1 MRQMFGGPGKISGLV
16 LRIFRCIF
24 AAVSVSISFSA
35 PGLTE
40 VTPFR
45 VLLIQQCVE
54 TTWSFVLVCCD
65 LKVVVF
71 QGNLPS
77 HFHVMVT
84 LVIDWVV
91 LTLSLGAISSAVA
104 VIHLIATNSICY
116 KEHEYICRRYM
127 LSVGMDFIAM
137 VFHAISA
144 LVLSWIVA
152 SSILPRAV

>member
-16 LRIFRCIF
+16 LRIFQCIF

-54 TTWSFVLVCCD
+54 TTWSFVLVCRD
-65 LKVVVF
+65 LKVMVF
-71 QGNLPS
+71 RGDLPS
-77 HFHVMVT
+77 HAHVMVT
-84 LVIDWVV
+84 LVDWVF

-104 VIHLIATNSICY
+104 VLQLIATNSISY

-127 LSVGMDFIAM
+127 LSVGMDVIALT
-137 VFHAISA
+137 FHAISA